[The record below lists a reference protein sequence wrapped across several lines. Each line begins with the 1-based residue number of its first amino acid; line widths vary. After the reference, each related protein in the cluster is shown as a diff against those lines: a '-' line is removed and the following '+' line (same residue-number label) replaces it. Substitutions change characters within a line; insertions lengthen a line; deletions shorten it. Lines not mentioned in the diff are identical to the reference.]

1 MSIRI
6 TQHRLQVVE
15 PQPDLSEV
23 RVSNQVLQFVTNVP
37 DLSEI
42 RISNHVV
49 QFIETVDLTEQ
60 INAGGSD
67 TVTFAETVICDNF
80 EAPRPATET
89 ISITDNGDATAVF
102 NVSASDSVTLTEGQ
116 RFLLNGALCLGAADT
131 STFMELATISDLNE
145 VELTASDA
153 PTFMDVAEDIGDLN
167 VVIARALDVF
177 GYTESNTCAFTI
189 YAEAEDDLST
199 LVFDFQPDPFDNDPN
214 FDPDAAGAISFN
226 PVRVAG
232 ITESAILS
240 APDNAGNRDSLDVNE
255 SNTCYIIRGDARDL
269 SASDICT
276 FEEST
281 AFGVEDTTSDLVDFD
296 ESATCEFVCPTRD
309 ALEITEVAS
318 LDIKRNASGGDT
330 LELRENVFIQCIP
343 AEGDIRDKIAESY
356 DYPDA
361 VQPADGIQL
370 ISPATGTI
378 LDQLLLPSPNFGNNY
393 RLTVTRVNTESR
405 GGTLL
410 VFTDPECWPITE
422 TLQLSISN
430 MKSEV
435 GKALLTWFEEH
446 LGEEIRLIDYEG
458 RAWVGVI
465 TTPDDPIVEDSR
477 NRWTGSFEF
486 EGELVDV

>member
-49 QFIETVDLTEQ
+49 QFIETIDLTEE

-67 TVTFAETVICDNF
+67 TVTFAETAICDNF

-102 NVSASDSVTLTEGQ
+102 NVSASDSVALTEGQ
-116 RFLLNGALCLGAADT
+116 RFLLNGALCLGAVDT
-131 STFMELATISDLNE
+131 STFMELATLSDVNE
-145 VELTASDA
+145 VDLSASNTLTF
-153 PTFMDVAEDIGDLN
+153 TEMAEEIGNLN
-167 VVIARALDVF
+167 IVTLQADDYSP
-177 GYTESNTCAFTI
+177 YTESNTCAFTI

-199 LVFDFQPDPFDNDPN
+199 LVFDFPTDPFDNDPN
-214 FDPDAAGAISFN
+214 FDPDAAGSISFN

-240 APDNAGNRDSLDVNE
+240 APDNAGNRDSLEVNE

-269 SASDICT
+269 SASDTCT

-281 AFGVEDTTSDLVDFD
+281 AFGVEDTTSDLVNFD

-309 ALEITEVAS
+309 ALQITEVAS

-343 AEGDIRDKIAESY
+343 AGGDIRDKIAESY

-393 RLTVTRVNTESR
+393 SLTVTRVNTESR